1 VLGSGESG
9 FVAGTYLFEKIVV
22 NCDDGKH
29 VNKFRDRM
37 EEGCAAHGMKPA
49 CYTHSLPAQYS
60 LTCINHGGKASVY
73 PSGFQAVQDHF
84 QLNTGFCA
92 SSVWLAPNNALCGM
106 ASGMTGN
113 SGCPTYSATNLV
125 TKYLELC
132 AKKA

>member
-60 LTCINHGGKASVY
+60 LTCINHGGEGKCI
-73 PSGFQAVQDHF
+73 PER
-84 QLNTGFCA
+84 L
-92 SSVWLAPNNALCGM
+92 P
-106 ASGMTGN
+106 
-113 SGCPTYSATNLV
+113 GCPRSFSTQHRIVRFFGVAG
-125 TKYLELC
+125 
-132 AKKA
+132 A